1 MTALA
6 TERLAAIQPGDL
18 AMLGV
23 PWDAHSSFLRGAAL
37 APTQIRATLHNGA
50 MNLCAEN
57 GHDLGAEPR
66 WHDLGD
72 LAIPLGDDTAA
83 LAVITGAAADVL
95 ARDGRLLALGGDHAS
110 SFPLLRAYGRAYPRL
125 TVLHIDAHPDLYD
138 ELDGDRLSHA
148 CPFARA
154 LEEGLIAR
162 LVQVGIRALNPH
174 QRAQAA
180 RFGVEIVTMR
190 EWRPG
195 LDLRLSG
202 PLYVSLD
209 LDALDPAFAPGVSH
223 HEPGGLSTREL
234 LGIIQGLPAL
244 AGADLVEL
252 NPVRDP
258 QGITAAL
265 AAKLVKEL
273 ATQLLGGPRPA

>member
-1 MTALA
+1 MTTPA

-57 GHDLGAEPR
+57 GHDLGADPR

-72 LAIPLGDDTAA
+72 LAIPPGDDAA
-83 LAVITGAAADVL
+83 TLAAITGAAADVL
-95 ARDGRLLALGGDHAS
+95 ARGGRLLALGGDHAS
-110 SFPLLRAYGRAYPRL
+110 SFPLLRVYGRAYSGL

-180 RFGVEIVTMR
+180 RFGVEIITMR

-234 LGIIQGLPAL
+234 LGIIQSLPAL
-244 AGADLVEL
+244 AGTDLVEL

-258 QGITAAL
+258 LGITTAL

-273 ATQLLGGPRPA
+273 ATQLLGGPRAA

>member
-18 AMLGV
+18 SMLGV

-37 APTQIRATLHNGA
+37 ASTQIRATLHNGA

-72 LAIPLGDDTAA
+72 LAIPPGDDAAA
-83 LAVITGAAADVL
+83 LAAITGAAADVL
-95 ARDGRLLALGGDHAS
+95 ARGGRLLALGGDHAS
-110 SFPLLRAYGRAYPRL
+110 SFPLLQAYGRAYPGL
-125 TVLHIDAHPDLYD
+125 IVLHIDAHPDLYD

-202 PLYVSLD
+202 PLYLSLD

-234 LGIIQGLPAL
+234 LGIIQGLPPL
-244 AGADLVEL
+244 VGADLVEL

-258 QGITAAL
+258 EGITAAL